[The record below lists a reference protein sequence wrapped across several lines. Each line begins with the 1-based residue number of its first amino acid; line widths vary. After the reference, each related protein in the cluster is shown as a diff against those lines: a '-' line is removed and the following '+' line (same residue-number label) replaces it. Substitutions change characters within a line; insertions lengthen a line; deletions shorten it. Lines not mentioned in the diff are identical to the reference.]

1 MNYKVIEKGTAKYIE
16 VISAQSP
23 LSSEQDAVDLIAL
36 CKENDSDLLLLH
48 SQALSEDFFKL
59 RTGVAGQMIQ
69 KWITYHLKTAAV
81 IPNELVN
88 QGRFKEMALETNK
101 SNHFRIFE
109 TRDEAEKWLLNLM
122 VLPHTFPA
130 FFEDYVFLS
139 P

>member
-36 CKENDSDLLLLH
+36 CKENDLDLLLLH

-109 TRDEAEKWLLNLM
+109 TRDEAEKWLLN
-122 VLPHTFPA
+122 
-130 FFEDYVFLS
+130 
-139 P
+139 